1 MALKG
6 GGMVN
11 DVWQKSSFCGGEGG
25 NNCIEV
31 RSHTGAVQLRESER
45 PERNLTVT
53 PAALR
58 ALILGVK
65 AGEFDHLTR

>member
-1 MALKG
+1 MPR
-6 GGMVN
+6 
-11 DVWQKSSFCGGEGG
+11 DTWQKSSFCGGEGG

-31 RSHTGAVQLRESER
+31 RSDAGTVQLRESEQ
-45 PERNLTVT
+45 PDQTVTAT

-58 ALILGVK
+58 ALLLGVK